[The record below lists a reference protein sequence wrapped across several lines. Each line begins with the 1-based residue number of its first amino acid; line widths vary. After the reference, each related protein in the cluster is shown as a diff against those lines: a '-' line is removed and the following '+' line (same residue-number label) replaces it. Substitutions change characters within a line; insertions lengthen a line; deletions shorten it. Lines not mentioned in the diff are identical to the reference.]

1 VTEQSAPPPAPDH
14 LSGRRAGYQPPADA
28 SRLAAVFHAT
38 RRGYQAMRGT
48 GHAFTH
54 QPLGRR
60 IDPHGLQGYW
70 CDLRHKAYWAT
81 RWGGG
86 FPSLGPRGPLA
97 PYVIPVAQ
105 TALGYWELLLEG
117 RDTAREFLRLA
128 DWLVDN
134 SESGPVG
141 VIWRTNLPQRKYGL
155 EPGWTT
161 AMGQGEAISVLLR
174 AHAMTGADHYLAL
187 ARAAFEPLTLDV
199 AAGGLS
205 RRVDGQM
212 VLEEYPSER
221 PCAVLNGWIFAVL
234 GVHELVNITGDAQ
247 VRRIRD
253 ESASGIVALLPR
265 YDIGWWSLYSLYD
278 HGRPDLAKPFYQR
291 LHPVMLD
298 ALHLARPDP
307 ALPRMARRWE
317 AQITSLALARVAVDK
332 PLFRLHRWRGD
343 RPVDG

>member
-1 VTEQSAPPPAPDH
+1 
-14 LSGRRAGYQPPADA
+14 
-28 SRLAAVFHAT
+28 
-38 RRGYQAMRGT
+38 MRGT

-141 VIWRTNLPQRKYGL
+141 VVWRTNLPQRKYGL
-155 EPGWTT
+155 EPGWAT

-174 AHAMTGADHYLAL
+174 AHAMTGADDYLAL
-187 ARAAFEPLTLDV
+187 ARAASEPLTLDV

-205 RRVDGQM
+205 RRVDGQL